1 MPIHEAASTAPAALT
16 AAAARGA
23 EPAYDFVWLLE
34 SQAWYTF
41 LWLTALV
48 VTAVLWKPTHG
59 RPLLRLLL
67 SVCAALGVTL
77 AAPALYALVVRFT
90 ESKAGGSDLAMA
102 IFSVVATIISGYSL
116 YVATV
121 VDRKRDEVEQNIR
134 DVNRLI
140 AELRAQNSEQ
150 QRDLENTR
158 TQLELQDLRMALFL
172 AVTDEIETLDEDGS
186 AQSRNRAMTLRLVQ
200 RLLARHSF
208 AEIMFDLRELTSV
221 LHRRPT
227 MVSPEV
233 KARIQSYLDLLIHC
247 SAAPDAEHVPAI
259 QELAGRLNRSDET
272 GQPTPGLTG
281 RTGLP

>member
-1 MPIHEAASTAPAALT
+1 MPPPDVPAT
-16 AAAARGA
+16 ARGA
-23 EPAYDFVWLLE
+23 EPAYDFVWLAE

-41 LWLTALV
+41 LWLTSLV
-48 VTAVLWKPTHG
+48 ITTVLWKSTRGHPV
-59 RPLLRLLL
+59 LRLLL

-77 AAPALYALVVRFT
+77 AAPAIYALVVRFT

-102 IFSVVATIISGYSL
+102 VFSVVATFISGYSL

-140 AELRAQNSEQ
+140 DELSTQNSEQ

-158 TQLELQDLRMALFL
+158 TQLALQDLRMALFL
-172 AVTDEIETLDEDGS
+172 AVTDEIETLDENGS
-186 AQSRNRAMTLRLVQ
+186 PQSRNRAMTLRLVQ
-200 RLLARHSF
+200 RLLARHAFS
-208 AEIMFDLRELTSV
+208 EIVFDLRELTSI

-233 KARIQSYLDLLIHC
+233 KARIQSYLDLLIRC
-247 SAAPDAEHVPAI
+247 SAATDAEYVPSI
-259 QELAGRLNRSDET
+259 RELSGRLNRPDET
-272 GQPTPGLTG
+272 GQPTA
-281 RTGLP
+281 GLP